1 MYDQGDIIKIK
12 VKYMHIPIAVSGS
25 VSFTAKIQ
33 SNFLIYISNA
43 WNLTN
48 FIYTR

>member
-1 MYDQGDIIKIK
+1 MYDQCDIIKIK

-33 SNFLIYISNA
+33 SNFLIYFSIVMHE
-43 WNLTN
+43 T
-48 FIYTR
+48 